1 MHSSWTGLCLESLS
15 AFLPWET
22 DCPWEGLINDVFLS
36 LKILDLEKALISQLD
51 CFTSSEMEA

>member
-15 AFLPWET
+15 AFL
-22 DCPWEGLINDVFLS
+22 PWEGLINDVFLS

-51 CFTSSEMEA
+51 CFTSSEIEA